1 MARESE
7 FETEKLGD
15 VGHPVDDPRLN
26 GTAGAGR
33 DSKEQKTERS
43 PQQMER
49 DRSIGRRQEQRQ
61 DSSPALVD
69 EDIDDG
75 RDVEE
80 RVDVGT
86 KDWR

>member
-1 MARESE
+1 MARDKE

-15 VGHPVDDPRLN
+15 VGRALTDPRVS
-26 GTAGAGR
+26 GSAGAGR
-33 DSKEQKTERS
+33 DPQEQKSERS
-43 PQQMER
+43 PRQMEN
-49 DRSIGRRQEQRQ
+49 DRKMGNRQEQRQ
-61 DSSPALVD
+61 DKPPAIVE

-75 RDVEE
+75 KNVEE

>member
-1 MARESE
+1 MARENE

-33 DSKEQKTERS
+33 DSKEQKHERS
-43 PQQMER
+43 DKQMEN
-49 DRSIGRRQEQRQ
+49 DRRIGNRQEQRQ
-61 DSSPALVD
+61 DSSTVGDQDVD
-69 EDIDDG
+69 DDSN
-75 RDVEE
+75 VEE

-86 KDWR
+86 KNWR